1 MYRELYSIEL
11 NGMEKNNIY
20 INIFYVI
27 YIYIYIFQV
36 IYVYIY
42 THITKSLGCIAQIN
56 IVNNYTSIKLKINK
70 KIFITHKK
78 AISWRLYISK
88 HKGQKTETQNGP
100 IDGKSC
106 PGVKNGSKHMG

>member
-1 MYRELYSIEL
+1 M
-11 NGMEKNNIY
+11 
-20 INIFYVI
+20 
-27 YIYIYIFQV
+27 YIYSRLYMC
-36 IYVYIY
+36 VYIY
-42 THITKSLGCIAQIN
+42 THITKSPGCIAQIN

-78 AISWRLYISK
+78 AISWRLCISK

-100 IDGKSC
+100 MDGKSC

>member
-56 IVNNYTSIKLKINK
+56 IVNNYTSIKLKIK
-70 KIFITHKK
+70 KYSLHTKK
-78 AISWRLYISK
+78 QSAGDYILASTK
-88 HKGQKTETQNGP
+88 DRRQKPRMGQ
-100 IDGKSC
+100 
-106 PGVKNGSKHMG
+106 